1 MAIFPLTMIEHQPK
15 VPQRRIRFMV
25 RCRGLSVIVLLLA
38 LTCLIRSPVEARLVV
53 GVSTVNV
60 AFLPI
65 YLTQDKGF
73 FKDEGLDVL
82 VVMFNAGATNLQA
95 MIGGDVQIMAGGVP
109 ETVLARASGIDI
121 KNFWAISNLMPFQI
135 YGNPNFRSL
144 KESKGKKFAI
154 SRFGSL
160 SEFLTRSCLRQF
172 GVDPKDV
179 TMLQIG
185 ATPARFTTLVSGIVD
200 ATVLWFPVTERAKAA
215 GFNLLFDLKELY
227 PEWSNVGFIARESW
241 LAKEKEQTIRF
252 LRAFQRGVRQTRDNR
267 NDGIAALKKY
277 VKMDAGE
284 AAAGYDEYRSSFPLD
299 GRLREAGIAVTIE
312 QEMESGRLKRKI
324 SPSEMIDPTF
334 INLLGKK

>member
-1 MAIFPLTMIEHQPK
+1 MRRSIAWLLFFYLIVVSSIEIP
-15 VPQRRIRFMV
+15 PADARI
-25 RCRGLSVIVLLLA
+25 
-38 LTCLIRSPVEARLVV
+38 VV

-95 MIGGDVQIMAGGVP
+95 VIGGDVQIMAGGVP

-135 YGNPNFRSL
+135 YGSRSL
-144 KESKGKKFAI
+144 KSLKDSKGKRFAI

-160 SEFLTRSCLRQF
+160 SEFLTRSALRQS

-185 ATPARFTTLVSGIVD
+185 ATPARFTTLAGGMVD
-200 ATVLWFPVTERAKAA
+200 ATILWFPVTERAKAA
-215 GFNLLFDLKELY
+215 GMNKLFDLKDLY
-227 PEWSNVGFIARESW
+227 PNWTNVGFVARETW
-241 LAKEKEQTIRF
+241 LAKEKDQTTRF
-252 LRAFQRGVRQTRDNR
+252 LRAYQRGVRHTRENR
-267 NDGIAALKKY
+267 DDGIRTLRKY
-277 VKMDAGE
+277 VGLDAAE
-284 AAAGYDEYRSSFPLD
+284 AAAGYDEYRDSFPLD
-299 GRLREAGIAVTIE
+299 GRILDAGITATIE
-312 QEMESGRLKRKI
+312 QEIETARLKGKI
-324 SPSEMIDPTF
+324 SLNELIDSSY
-334 INLLGKK
+334 INLMGKK

>member
-1 MAIFPLTMIEHQPK
+1 MHWRMAWLAVSLLMVVGSLK
-15 VPQRRIRFMV
+15 LPQADARI
-25 RCRGLSVIVLLLA
+25 
-38 LTCLIRSPVEARLVV
+38 VV

-109 ETVLARASGIDI
+109 ETVLARASGVDI

-135 YGNPNFRSL
+135 YGNPKLKSL
-144 KESKGKKFAI
+144 KDGKGKKFAI

-160 SEFLTRSCLRQF
+160 SEFLTRSALRRS

-185 ATPARFTTLVSGIVD
+185 ATPARFTTLATGIVD
-200 ATVLWFPVTERAKAA
+200 ATILWFPVTERARAVGMNK
-215 GFNLLFDLKELY
+215 LFDLKDIY
-227 PEWSNVGFIARESW
+227 PNWTNVGFIAREAW
-241 LAKEKEQTIRF
+241 LAKEKDQAARF
-252 LRAFQRGVRQTRDNR
+252 LRAYQRGVKHTRENR
-267 NDGIAALKKY
+267 DEGIKALRKY
-277 VKMDAGE
+277 VGLDAAE
-284 AAAGYDEYRSSFPLD
+284 AAAGYDEYRDSFPLD
-299 GRLREAGIAVTIE
+299 GRILDAGISATVE
-312 QEMESGRLKRKI
+312 QEIESGRLKGKI
-324 SPSEMIDPTF
+324 SLSEMIDNSF
-334 INLLGKK
+334 INSMGKR

>member
-1 MAIFPLTMIEHQPK
+1 MAWLAVSLLMVVGSLK
-15 VPQRRIRFMV
+15 LPQVDARI
-25 RCRGLSVIVLLLA
+25 
-38 LTCLIRSPVEARLVV
+38 VV

-109 ETVLARASGIDI
+109 ETVLARASGVDI

-135 YGNPNFRSL
+135 YGSPKLKSL
-144 KESKGKKFAI
+144 KDGKGKKFAI

-160 SEFLTRSCLRQF
+160 SEFLTRSALRRS

-185 ATPARFTTLVSGIVD
+185 ATPARFTTLATGIVD
-200 ATVLWFPVTERAKAA
+200 ATILWFPVTERARAVGMNK
-215 GFNLLFDLKELY
+215 LFDLKDIY
-227 PEWSNVGFIARESW
+227 PNWTNVGFIAREAW
-241 LAKEKEQTIRF
+241 LAKEKDQAARF
-252 LRAFQRGVRQTRDNR
+252 LRAYQRGVKHTRENR
-267 NDGIAALKKY
+267 DDGIKALRKY
-277 VKMDAGE
+277 VGLDAAE
-284 AAAGYDEYRSSFPLD
+284 AAAGYDEYRDSFPLD
-299 GRLREAGIAVTIE
+299 GRILDAGISATVE
-312 QEMESGRLKRKI
+312 QEIESGRLKGKI
-324 SPSEMIDPTF
+324 SLSEMIDNSF
-334 INLLGKK
+334 INSMGKR